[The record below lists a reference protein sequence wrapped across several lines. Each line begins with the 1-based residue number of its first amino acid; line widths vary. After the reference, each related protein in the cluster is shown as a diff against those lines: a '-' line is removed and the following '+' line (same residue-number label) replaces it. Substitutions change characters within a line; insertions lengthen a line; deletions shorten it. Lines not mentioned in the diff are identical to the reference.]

1 MRLVYITSSHNSAKP
16 IVLKKKI
23 LIEIFLTVRLL
34 FSYKL
39 YNQDNKKPNLMSSH
53 QKSYGCHHIF
63 DHPYGRSVTQSIAAC
78 LQYEVRITLPSIDF
92 GNQNHNGDVIDREE
106 SVLRHSVFRF
116 HLSFKF
122 FLRTLCSI
130 SSTVRLIPPVI
141 CLYYCYNCCSL

>member
-1 MRLVYITSSHNSAKP
+1 LYISLVHI
-16 IVLKKKI
+16 IVQNQLSWKKKF

-122 FLRTLCSI
+122 FLRWVILELVNVVCS
-130 SSTVRLIPPVI
+130 SNRSGGK
-141 CLYYCYNCCSL
+141 CSLQFQS

>member
-16 IVLKKKI
+16 IVLKKKF

-92 GNQNHNGDVIDREE
+92 GNQNHKGMSLTGKR
-106 SVLRHSVFRF
+106 VFCAI
-116 HLSFKF
+116 LSSDFIYLLNF
-122 FLRTLCSI
+122 FCALC
-130 SSTVRLIPPVI
+130 VRYLVQ
-141 CLYYCYNCCSL
+141 LD